1 MVDLEGVLVF
11 LEDDFWSIINLL
23 DWLVEIRIKIL
34 ELVVKILVES
44 LISYIYFFEDIFV
57 EKLF

>member
-1 MVDLEGVLVF
+1 MVDLEGILIF
-11 LEDDFWSIINLL
+11 FENDFWSIIYLL